1 MPSFSRRLPERPPKK
16 WGAFVVYLGM
26 DGREIQTGLPLH
38 HQVILGRPSG
48 EGNTVFLSLSPEWD
62 ETRAPAGKRALTIS
76 THTELD
82 PWWSLYQDDLTAY
95 HALQA
100 RYTDSLLSTA
110 EKVIPGLREAAEL
123 ILPGTPLTFQ
133 RFTSRAMG
141 WVGGFQQT
149 SLLRNLG
156 PRLGRDLWLV
166 GDSIFPGQSVAAA
179 ALGGMRVAG
188 AILEEHKIPA
198 PEWDAQ
204 LKVAR

>member
-1 MPSFSRRLPERPPKK
+1 
-16 WGAFVVYLGM
+16 M
-26 DGREIQTGLPLH
+26 DGRGIQEGLPLH
-38 HQVILGRPSG
+38 HQVIRGRPIG

-62 ETRAPAGKRALTIS
+62 GTRAPAGKRALTIS

-82 PWWSLYQDDLTAY
+82 SWWSLYQDDRTAY
-95 HALQA
+95 HALEA
-100 RYTDSLLSTA
+100 RITDSLLSTA

-133 RFTSRAMG
+133 RFTSREMG

-149 SLLRNLG
+149 SLLQNLG

-188 AILEEHKIPA
+188 TILGEHKIPLI
-198 PEWDAQ
+198 EWDAQ
-204 LKVAR
+204 LKEAR